1 MRRLAWIV
9 VAAVVLVACGIS
21 ADDAPRDIN
30 SPVRQ
35 ESGDD
40 DRTAITATATT
51 LIYLVGH
58 DEDGRFVLMPIARDT
73 TATITN
79 ALQELFNG
87 PRVRE
92 TNADLRTAIP
102 SSTRLLKAAPNNNIV
117 TIDVTPN
124 LAALSGSTLVDA
136 IGQIV
141 LTATGVTGVTGV
153 LITIGDEPHPWPLPD
168 GSTSTE
174 PLERSDYESL
184 LPAHNTPVTD
194 PVPVTDAPTTTVAA
208 TLAPETTTTT
218 TTTTAPPPTAAPTA
232 APIEP
237 PPDTE
242 APPDTGDPAVG
253 GAN

>member
-1 MRRLAWIV
+1 MKRLLWIV

-30 SPVRQ
+30 APVRQ

-102 SSTRLLKAAPNNNIV
+102 SSTRPMRTV
-117 TIDVTPN
+117 TTVRR
-124 LAALSGSTLVDA
+124 GWRV
-136 IGQIV
+136 
-141 LTATGVTGVTGV
+141 
-153 LITIGDEPHPWPLPD
+153 
-168 GSTSTE
+168 
-174 PLERSDYESL
+174 SDS
-184 LPAHNTPVTD
+184 
-194 PVPVTDAPTTTVAA
+194 TTT
-208 TLAPETTTTT
+208 
-218 TTTTAPPPTAAPTA
+218 
-232 APIEP
+232 
-237 PPDTE
+237 
-242 APPDTGDPAVG
+242 
-253 GAN
+253 

>member
-9 VAAVVLVACGIS
+9 AAAVVLVACGIG

-30 SPVRQ
+30 APVRQ

-58 DEDGRFVLMPIARDT
+58 DDDGRFVLKPVARDT

-79 ALQELFNG
+79 ALQALFNG

-102 SSTRLLKAAPNNNIV
+102 SSTRLLKVVPNNDVV

-124 LAALSGSTLVDA
+124 LACAQRLDA
-136 IGQIV
+136 RRR
-141 LTATGVTGVTGV
+141 
-153 LITIGDEPHPWPLPD
+153 DRPD
-168 GSTSTE
+168 
-174 PLERSDYESL
+174 RR
-184 LPAHNTPVTD
+184 
-194 PVPVTDAPTTTVAA
+194 
-208 TLAPETTTTT
+208 
-218 TTTTAPPPTAAPTA
+218 
-232 APIEP
+232 
-237 PPDTE
+237 
-242 APPDTGDPAVG
+242 
-253 GAN
+253 